1 MTIII
6 DDGTFTLGNS
16 FITLE
21 EAENYHVDRATPSWI
36 DTTKTDEDKEAAI
49 IKGFDYLYVQDW
61 LAGVFDIEVP
71 AKVKR
76 AQIIAAEKE
85 LSRPGILQ
93 EDQDSN
99 LKRKRIE
106 GVIEKEFFSM
116 TKTSATIFTEIQNLL
131 KNYLNISTT
140 TKRQRFLVRM

>member
-1 MTIII
+1 MTISI
-6 DDGTFTLGNS
+6 DDGTFLTGNS
-16 FITLE
+16 FITFN
-21 EAENYHVDRATPSWI
+21 EAENYHVDRSTEAWI
-36 DTTKTDEDKEAAI
+36 DTTITDEEKEAAI

-116 TKTSATIFTEIQNLL
+116 NKTSATIFTEIQNLL